1 MRISDWSSGVCASD
15 LGPLG
20 RLHYR
25 KADAG
30 RVIQRQLPGQ
40 FLTRQHMALD
50 LRRGDLDHVIDG
62 KRGAQRR
69 RSEER
74 RVGKEGVS
82 PCRSRWSPC
91 PEKKKNKKR

>member
-40 FLTRQHMALD
+40 FLTRQHMAFD
-50 LRRGDLDHVIDG
+50 LRRGDLDHDIDG
-62 KRGAQRR
+62 KRG
-69 RSEER
+69 RSEEHKSELQSLMR
-74 RVGKEGVS
+74 NSYAVF
-82 PCRSRWSPC
+82 CL
-91 PEKKKNKKR
+91 KKKNTFTTQLMC